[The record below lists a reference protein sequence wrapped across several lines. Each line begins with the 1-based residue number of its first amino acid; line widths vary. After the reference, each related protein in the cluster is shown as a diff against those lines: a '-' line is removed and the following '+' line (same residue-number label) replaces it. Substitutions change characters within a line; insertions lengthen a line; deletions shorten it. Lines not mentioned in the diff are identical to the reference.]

1 VENNGER
8 QVHVV
13 GGAFLRKSIFA
24 GTSYK
29 RSGIV
34 YVYTWAGTISLKG
47 FTYQRMTN
55 GVEALHGDGHQRP
68 SGHADGNSCD
78 EKWYKINKST
88 INQ

>member
-8 QVHVV
+8 QVHVVV

-24 GTSYK
+24 GTSFK

-34 YVYTWAGTISLKG
+34 VYTWAGTISLKG